1 MKTRFS
7 ILSSPYIHLFIIIL
21 LLAARY
27 ACQKEKEPHE
37 ALAMLPSR
45 AAASIGY
52 TGVANKQ
59 EQLVAPR
66 DKKPGV
72 HFRTFKCTKTNINLI
87 LNNYK

>member
-7 ILSSPYIHLFIIIL
+7 IPYIHLFIIIL
-21 LLAARY
+21 LLAALY
-27 ACQKEKEPHE
+27 ACQKEKEPYE

-72 HFRTFKCTKTNINLI
+72 RFRTFKCTKVNMNLI